1 MILTGSE
8 VVDQI
13 FSVLLSTHM
22 FIGGLTG
29 FILDNTVPGISHL
42 TTYLLTYLLIK
53 KAAATCLSSRAVTV
67 ELGDAVTARCS
78 VIARM
83 TCAVVDVNA
92 TVDVR
97 PAVDAEA
104 LESAVLVD
112 ARSAIPARIRHHTLV
127 HVFRTVA
134 TYNCNHSEY
143 IYSYYYQQYKTYMFA
158 RHL

>member
-1 MILTGSE
+1 M
-8 VVDQI
+8 
-13 FSVLLSTHM
+13 
-22 FIGGLTG
+22 
-29 FILDNTVPGISHL
+29 
-42 TTYLLTYLLIK
+42 
-53 KAAATCLSSRAVTV
+53 
-67 ELGDAVTARCS
+67 ELGDAVTARGS

-83 TCAVVDVNA
+83 TGAVVDVDA

-97 PAVDAEA
+97 PPVDAEA

-112 ARSAIPARIRHHTLV
+112 ARSAIPTRIRHHTLV

-134 TYNCNHSEY
+134 TYNCNYSEY